1 MKSNSFQ
8 KFTGLVLTGLLTVN
22 SLQAGSLTDY
32 GSTPQIAKPAE
43 DQSAANQK
51 LDFHTD
57 LFTGRFGY
65 QIPVEAPPAR
75 GGTQPRVALEY
86 SSANKN
92 GWCGVGWD
100 LDFGYIQRETRYGIP
115 IPVGGSA
122 YSDAYGFTFSFAGHS
137 GRLVSV
143 GGGVYYPQINTDFL
157 KFVYSGGWWTVTDKS
172 GQKYYFGETTAAR
185 ISNGLGTFK
194 WGLSSIHDPNGNLT
208 SVSYSTDSSQLYLSE
223 IDYNGSTSSP
233 AITNNCSIILIW
245 NQPSAR
251 TSVPLK
257 FPAAK
262 FKPGS
267 GFKTSASCV
276 RDNW

>member
-1 MKSNSFQ
+1 M
-8 KFTGLVLTGLLTVN
+8 
-22 SLQAGSLTDY
+22 
-32 GSTPQIAKPAE
+32 
-43 DQSAANQK
+43 
-51 LDFHTD
+51 
-57 LFTGRFGY
+57 
-65 QIPVEAPPAR
+65 PPAR

-185 ISNGLGTFK
+185 ISNSLGTFK

-233 AITNNCSIILIW
+233 AITNNCSIIFDLESAVRADICSSEISGGEIQTRKRLQNIRVLCQGQLVRRYNLTYLTSPSTDRSLLQIVTEYGADNTTALPAHSFSYSVQA
-245 NQPSAR
+245 NQF
-251 TSVPLK
+251 TS
-257 FPAAK
+257 
-262 FKPGS
+262 
-267 GFKTSASCV
+267 
-276 RDNW
+276 